1 MDHGGKPCRRL
12 EPARGSCKYPTMRVH
27 SGRRLLIGVCA
38 AYATGMLTLAESTA
52 GDPSGKATT
61 GGPAV
66 FEAARA
72 RGDAGHAGNMEP
84 SDPHNQNLP
93 SPEEVVKHLRAKG
106 WSESKLSS
114 LPAAQVATAAA
125 KIEQDV
131 VCSCGCPRQSIY
143 DCNCR
148 TAADLRGS
156 VLDEL
161 ARLGGSVFDL
171 TSEDGRDGASR
182 EILRV
187 LAGDSGGA
195 DASGGG
201 QPAIRWVV
209 VMGALALMVIVV
221 VRRRRARSAAAGR
234 DQSP

>member
-1 MDHGGKPCRRL
+1 ML
-12 EPARGSCKYPTMRVH
+12 A
-27 SGRRLLIGVCA
+27 LA
-38 AYATGMLTLAESTA
+38 ASAA
-52 GDPSGKATT
+52 GDPSGKAST

-84 SDPHNQNLP
+84 SDPHHQNPP
-93 SPEEVVKHLRAKG
+93 SPEEMMNHFRAKG

-114 LPAAQVATAAA
+114 IPAAEVATAAA

-148 TAADLRGS
+148 TAAELRGR

-161 ARLGGSVFDL
+161 ARLGVSAFDL
-171 TSEDGRDGASR
+171 TTEDGRNGASR
-182 EILRV
+182 EIVRA
-187 LAGDSGGA
+187 LANDAGGA
-195 DASGGG
+195 GSSGGG
-201 QPAIRWVV
+201 QNTITWIF
-209 VMGALALMVIVV
+209 VMVSLGIVV
-221 VRRRRARSAAAGR
+221 VVAVRRRGTRSAADDR
-234 DQSP
+234 DPSP